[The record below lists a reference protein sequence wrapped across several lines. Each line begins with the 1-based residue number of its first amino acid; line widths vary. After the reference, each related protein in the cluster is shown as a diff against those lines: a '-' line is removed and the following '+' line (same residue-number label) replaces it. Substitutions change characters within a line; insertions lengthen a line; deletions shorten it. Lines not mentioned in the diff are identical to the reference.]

1 MRLRRVVFW
10 LGVSVAGV
18 VVLVAGVL
26 VLMVYHVPSAY
37 RPAVLPGPRQEEG
50 MRKLVN
56 HISLFGTLAGRGRPF
71 AWTITAQQANEY
83 LGSMDAIAAL
93 ADEPGAV
100 SAALERAGLA
110 APAVAMHEG
119 VLTVMVRSRRHGVV
133 LSVDLAFDI
142 DAAGDLAV
150 RVVAA
155 RIGALPLS
163 EETLAEHVGR
173 ARRRLGR
180 LLEQARND
188 HKARLGPIR
197 LHELTGLLGTLMEM
211 IDGRRIRPE
220 IVWPIRNHRVRI
232 RRVEIT
238 EGRLTLHVVPVESRP
253 AGGASGRRPGG
264 EG

>member
-1 MRLRRVVFW
+1 MRLRRAIFW

-71 AWTITAQQANEY
+71 TWSITAEQANEY

-93 ADEPGAV
+93 ADRPGAV

-110 APAVAMHEG
+110 GPAVAMREG
-119 VLTVMVRSRRHGVV
+119 ILTVMVRSRRRGVV
-133 LSVDLAFDI
+133 LSVDLAFDF
-142 DAAGDLAV
+142 DAAGDLAI
-150 RVVAA
+150 RAVAA
-155 RIGALPLS
+155 RVGALPLS
-163 EETLAEHVGR
+163 EETLAGRVGQV
-173 ARRRLGR
+173 RRRLGR
-180 LLEQARND
+180 LLEQARKD
-188 HKARLGPIR
+188 RGARLGPVR
-197 LHELTGLLGTLMEM
+197 LGELTGLLGALMKM
-211 IDGRRIRPE
+211 IDGQRVRPE
-220 IVWPIRNHRVRI
+220 IVWPICKHRVRI

-238 EGRLTLHVVPVESRP
+238 EGRLTLHVVPVERRGAGATSARRP
-253 AGGASGRRPGG
+253 AGGG
-264 EG
+264 